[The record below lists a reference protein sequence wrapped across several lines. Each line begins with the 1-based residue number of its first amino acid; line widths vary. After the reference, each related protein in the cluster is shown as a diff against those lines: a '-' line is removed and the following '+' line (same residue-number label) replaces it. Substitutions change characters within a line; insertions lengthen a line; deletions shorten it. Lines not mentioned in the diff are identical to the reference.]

1 MTDRLSN
8 KVSRYR
14 HPESEDADDAVEER
28 AE

>member
-14 HPESEDADDAVEER
+14 HLESEDADDVVEER
-28 AE
+28 AK